1 MEGLKCLRR
10 WLSLFCLAL
19 ELNVRPSPPLP
30 PPLIFLLVT
39 LVRHQFRWM
48 SQDAWQSTNQK
59 SALVDFS
66 PSLTIF
72 WPDLISLRPDISYS
86 FVAYFK
92 TPARKG
98 GNFIYPMMLRRYFL
112 SCFSPRW
119 KERSSVSREIF
130 NDLNFKMQLIQGKFQ
145 WALLIFDIWLIMQ
158 NVSMV
163 MSHIIALVYDP
174 V

>member
-1 MEGLKCLRR
+1 MQSVKMEGLKCRRR

-30 PPLIFLLVT
+30 PPPLIFLLVT
-39 LVRHQFRWM
+39 PVRHQFRWM
-48 SQDAWQSTNQK
+48 SQDAWQSTYQK

-98 GNFIYPMMLRRYFL
+98 GNFIYPMMLRGYFL
-112 SCFSPRW
+112 SSLRGGRNVQVFRGRFSTTWISRC
-119 KERSSVSREIF
+119 SSSKVSF
-130 NDLNFKMQLIQGKFQ
+130 NE
-145 WALLIFDIWLIMQ
+145 
-158 NVSMV
+158 
-163 MSHIIALVYDP
+163 P
-174 V
+174 C